1 MLSKISALGALGVLA
16 LGVSALPVKAD
27 TAVIQTT
34 TQDMIVEGSGNEAV
48 QSSEQVNSIRT
59 RQGARHG
66 DDGIVQDSYQVGD
79 VYGNDNSA
87 HQENTQVNVIQ
98 RHGGRS
104 HSRSRNHIEQ

>member
-48 QSSEQVNSIRT
+48 NSIRT
-59 RQGARHG
+59 RRGARHG